1 MADLVFR
8 LMRRAAAAVLS
19 SLVAGLC
26 TLGAG
31 TEPAP
36 DRLAAE
42 IDRWAA
48 FLRSNASTDEDWTQV
63 KQVSEPVMARTQSA
77 LRDGRRLL
85 ALQRLS
91 ALEGNLAA
99 AAWVQARPTSA
110 RDEAAF
116 EAEWKR
122 MGEVMH
128 DRLTAPRGDALAG
141 VSPALVRAVGEA
153 ALPQA
158 RVYYDASLEYGR
170 NTVPGA
176 GLFYLGAAQAAV
188 ELVDLSRSLSTPAG
202 KEEPPVRA
210 LGTEI
215 EALLGEVLAAYRPP
229 AAIDSHRD
237 FISTSAALKEARE
250 LDAAGLRYGAL
261 LRYLQ
266 GSLRFAPLRQPAPAD
281 PARTAER
288 LRALDEKL
296 ASGSV
301 DHSLGRLFL
310 EIAQEAE
317 AAGSPQ
323 DEATAAAV
331 AGDVLPRYLAALSP
345 EPPVSPPPPSP
356 VTVTLVRWPYT

>member
-1 MADLVFR
+1 
-8 LMRRAAAAVLS
+8 MRRAVTVTAAVSALVVGLS
-19 SLVAGLC
+19 AP
-26 TLGAG
+26 GAT
-31 TEPAP
+31 TEP

-48 FLRSNASTDEDWTQV
+48 FLRTNTSTDEDWAQV
-63 KQVSEPVMARTQSA
+63 KQMSEPVMARAQSA

-85 ALQRLS
+85 ALQRLV

-99 AAWVQARPTSA
+99 SAYLQARPAPA

-122 MGEVMH
+122 MGEVLH
-128 DRLTAPRGDALAG
+128 ERLSAPRVDTLAA
-141 VSPALVRAVGEA
+141 VSPALVRALGEA

-170 NTVPGA
+170 NTVPA
-176 GLFYLGAAQAAV
+176 SGLFYLGAAQAATEV
-188 ELVDLSRSLSTPAG
+188 VDLSRSLSTPAG
-202 KEEPPVRA
+202 KEAPPVRA

-237 FISTSAALKEARE
+237 FITTSAALKEARE
-250 LDAAGLRYGAL
+250 LDAAGLRYGTL

-266 GSLRFAPLRQPAPAD
+266 ASLRFAPLRPAAPPD
-281 PARTAER
+281 PTGTAER
-288 LRALDEKL
+288 LRELDARL
-296 ASGSV
+296 ASGSL

-310 EIAQEAE
+310 EIAQEAQ
-317 AAGSPQ
+317 AGGSTQ
-323 DEATAAAV
+323 DGATATAI

-345 EPPVSPPPPSP
+345 PPLVLPPPASP

>member
-1 MADLVFR
+1 
-8 LMRRAAAAVLS
+8 MRRAAAAVLS
-19 SLVAGLC
+19 ALVVGLSVEV
-26 TLGAG
+26 AR
-31 TEPAP
+31 TEPVPAP

-48 FLRSNASTDEDWTQV
+48 FLRTNASADEDWAQV
-63 KQVSEPVMARTQSA
+63 KQVSEPVMARAQSA

-85 ALQRLS
+85 ALQRLA

-99 AAWVQARPTSA
+99 SAWVQARPASA

-122 MGEVMH
+122 MGEALR
-128 DRLTAPRGDALAG
+128 DRLSAPRGDALAA
-141 VSPALVRAVGEA
+141 VSPALARAVGEA

-170 NTVPGA
+170 NTAPA
-176 GLFYLGAAQAAV
+176 SGLFYLGAAQAATEVV
-188 ELVDLSRSLSTPAG
+188 ELCRSLSAATG
-202 KEEPPVRA
+202 KEEPPVRS
-210 LGTEI
+210 LGAEI
-215 EALLGEVLAAYRPP
+215 EALKSDVLAAYRPP

-237 FISTSAALKEARE
+237 FITTSAAIKEAGE

-266 GSLRFAPLRQPAPAD
+266 ASLRFAPLRPGAPLD

-288 LRALDEKL
+288 LGEIDAQL
-296 ASGSV
+296 ASGTV

-310 EIAQEAE
+310 EIAQEAQ
-317 AAGSPQ
+317 AGGSPQ
-323 DEATAAAV
+323 DEATAAAI
-331 AGDVLPRYLAALSP
+331 AGDVLPRYFAAL
-345 EPPVSPPPPSP
+345 EPAKPVPSP
-356 VTVTLVRWPYT
+356 SGPRVTVTLVRWPYT